1 MNGEISYVKIL
12 MPKSDIQCEKVFDQD
27 RTPLYDAMK
36 WHVSRDVAPF
46 DVPGHK
52 RSNYI
57 DKLAEFIGPETIKYD
72 VNSMPGLDNVNSP
85 TGAIAEA
92 EMLMADAFGA
102 SHAYLMVGGTTQS
115 VQAMILAACSPNDK
129 IILPRNVHKS
139 VSNAL
144 ILSNAMPVYMQPD
157 ICPKMNFATGI
168 SFETAKNV
176 IDENLDAKAI
186 LLINPTYYGTASA
199 LENITK
205 YAKSKGL
212 IVLVDE
218 AHGAHLNFHD
228 DLPKSAMSCGA
239 DLAAVSIHKTGGA
252 LSQSSALLL
261 NSDRLP
267 EEKVRKA
274 INLLQTTSASYL
286 LMTSLDIAR
295 RNLAV
300 NGQKQLSKVL
310 ELVRNAR
317 EQINEIPGLYAYGI
331 ELIGE
336 NAVHDFD
343 ETKLGINVTD
353 LGFTGFE
360 VYKMLHQDY
369 NVQMELADTDIVL
382 AIVSLGDSKE
392 HLDTLVAA
400 LRDIAKKRRDV
411 VKEEHVS
418 VPNVNPVV
426 RMTPRDAF
434 YANKEHCPLH
444 ESTGRIC
451 AESIMFYPPGIPFL
465 TPGEEITEE
474 IVEFMTFLKSQPSQL
489 TDMSDPT
496 CETILVVDNK

>member
-1 MNGEISYVKIL
+1 MEAIVSKVDKVNGKL
-12 MPKSDIQCEKVFDQD
+12 NQD
-27 RTPLYDAMK
+27 LTPLYDALK
-36 WHVSRDVAPF
+36 WHVSRDIAPF

-52 RSNYI
+52 RSRFI
-57 DKLAEFIGPETIKYD
+57 DGLEGFIGSETIKYD
-72 VNSMPGLDNVNSP
+72 VNSMPGLDNVNNP
-85 TGAIAEA
+85 TGVIADA
-92 EMLMADAFGA
+92 ETLMADAFGA
-102 SHAYLMVGGTTQS
+102 TNAYLMVGGTTQS
-115 VQAMILAACSPNDK
+115 VQAMILAACSPHDK
-129 IILPRNVHKS
+129 LILPRNVHKS

-168 SFETAKNV
+168 SFDTAKKA
-176 IDENLDAKAI
+176 IDENPDAKAL

-199 LENITK
+199 LEDITK
-205 YAKSKGL
+205 YAQSKGVL
-212 IVLVDE
+212 VLVDE
-218 AHGAHLNFHD
+218 AHGAHLHFHD

-261 NSDRLP
+261 NNKTLP
-267 EEKVRKA
+267 EAQVRKA

-286 LMTSLDIAR
+286 LMGSLDIAR

-317 EQINEIPGLYAYGI
+317 NQINEIPGLYAYGH

-336 NAVHDFD
+336 NAVVHFD

-353 LGFTGFE
+353 LGLTGFE
-360 VYKMLHQDY
+360 VYEMLHKEY
-369 NVQMELADTDIVL
+369 NVQMELADTDNVL
-382 AIVSLGDSKE
+382 AIVSLGDSEK
-392 HLDTLVAA
+392 HLNSLVEA
-400 LRDIAKKRRDV
+400 LKDIATKRGDKTFEV
-411 VKEEHVS
+411 HAS
-418 VPNVNPVV
+418 VPNVNPVI

-434 YANKEHCPLH
+434 YSNKARCPLH
-444 ESTGRIC
+444 EATGRVC
-451 AESIMFYPPGIPFL
+451 AEAVMFYPPGIPFL

-474 IVEFMTFLKSQPSQL
+474 IVEFMIFLKSQPSQL

-496 CETILVVDNK
+496 LETILVVEESIL